1 MPDLLARTIK
11 NPRISGT
18 LTADGAITWSD
29 STDITQ
35 GHQFT
40 KTAVGGTAETLQ
52 TWRVSDDGQSFL
64 RLANSSASNGTF
76 APMFWAAYAQS
87 SGFAGLYFSAGGV
100 DTTSST
106 PNMVFE
112 SYDLGG
118 GTIENRPLM
127 EVRNSSTGIM
137 GVSPTGLYT
146 RNSNNAQTSNY
157 TLLDTD
163 HTIRVDAS
171 GGAFTL
177 TLPAASGR
185 AGKVYTIIRTDVAF
199 STNAL
204 TIDANASELINSNL
218 TYTLWTGE
226 SITIECTGTA
236 WECIHQP
243 EPAYPAYNFLR
254 GATLNRR
261 YIAGLDGANAVLLT
275 ATTGPTVN
283 TLYAMPFFV
292 SRTTKFDTIEYELT
306 TQGAGSQVRLGV
318 YFDNGNGYP
327 GKLLFGSADVTGTN
341 PAGAKVATI
350 TAASQVFN
358 PGLYWLAYE
367 NSATVPLIRCLP
379 ATECMSIGGYASPF
393 STTPPGLC
401 WTVAHTVGTLPDPYT
416 AGGTLRTAVSA
427 AGSPIPAVGLRA
439 V

>member
-1 MPDLLARTIK
+1 MGDFGYSKQSLKTLLGVTAGEVVGDTQTA
-11 NPRISGT
+11 T
-18 LTADGAITWSD
+18 LTNKTINDITLSGAITSGDPTEWRTPADNVGYRRNVAGAFGFEIGSD
-29 STDITQ
+29 HAS
-35 GHQFT
+35 
-40 KTAVGGTAETLQ
+40 GGAAILDFH
-52 TWRVSDDGQSFL
+52 VN
-64 RLANSSASNGTF
+64 NS
-76 APMFWAAYAQS
+76 
-87 SGFAGLYFSAGGV
+87 GLYAMRFLSLDGGNMYY
-100 DTTSST
+100 SLAT
-106 PNMVFE
+106 PTGTHRFENGNINVNNNMVYNF
-112 SYDLGG
+112 
-118 GTIENRPLM
+118 
-127 EVRNSSTGIM
+127 RNQDAAKTG
-137 GVSPTGLYT
+137 
-146 RNSNNAQTSNY
+146 AY
-157 TLLDTD
+157 TLTD
-163 HTIRVDAS
+163 DDNVLRADAS

-185 AGKVYTIIRTDVAF
+185 TGKIYNIIRTDVAF

-204 TIDANASELINSNL
+204 TIDANASELINGNL
-218 TYTLWTGE
+218 TYVLWTGE

-243 EPAYPAYNFLR
+243 EPTDVGYNFLR
-254 GATLNRR
+254 GSTLNRR
-261 YIAGLDGANAVLLT
+261 YIAGLSGSNAVLLT
-275 ATTGPTVN
+275 STTGPTVN

-367 NSATVPLIRCLP
+367 NSATIPQIRCLP
-379 ATECMSIGGYASPF
+379 ATECITIGGFASPF

-401 WTVAHTVGTLPDPYT
+401 WTVAHTVGALPDPYT

-427 AGSPIPAVGLRA
+427 VGSPIPAVGLRA